1 MLTEHKN
8 NLEKA
13 VQAKM
18 FHFLDLCI
26 QNKLEEAE
34 KCLNECEMDVK
45 SAQLLF
51 GERERRWNKK

>member
-1 MLTEHKN
+1 MQLTEQHKN

-26 QNKLEEAE
+26 DNKLEEAE
-34 KCLNECEMDVK
+34 KCLNECEADVHNM
-45 SAQLLF
+45 QLLF
-51 GERERRWNKK
+51 KEGER